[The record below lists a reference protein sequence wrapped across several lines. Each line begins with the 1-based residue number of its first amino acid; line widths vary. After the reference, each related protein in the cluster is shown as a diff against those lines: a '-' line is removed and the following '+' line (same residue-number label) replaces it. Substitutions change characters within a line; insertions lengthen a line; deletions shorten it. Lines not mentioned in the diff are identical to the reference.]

1 MRKLFC
7 IILLYIFGLPMVSF
21 SKGKSPRYYEHIS
34 IKKLSH
40 NHSNIFDTIEITAYL
55 IRKEQYANH
64 NIPEIRNYGVWINGV
79 LLFYGDDH
87 KIIITSPCALKIS
100 FIDDPP
106 YRAIFNDFA
115 IYGTNGLEG
124 DTLEGFFRSPI
135 VYYTVPSFQLQT
147 KVNENKI
154 ALNFNYDGRMP
165 IPYGNYLFKDTIPF
179 GFTLEDYYIRR
190 VEWFKDGKSI
200 SNSDKELTVTSPGK
214 YYAQVTSNYDYPYT
228 SDTISFT
235 NEQLGII
242 TECIDELIADRNVS
256 ISKGEYGYENE
267 LKEQLKVYPN
277 PFIDDL
283 KFNISVCNSLNLLV
297 ELYSIE
303 GSKVY
308 SKAFTLEK
316 QEKIEKILSL
326 DMIPNG
332 IYFLTI
338 YANEFKTTSKVIKN

>member
-1 MRKLFC
+1 M
-7 IILLYIFGLPMVSF
+7 FGLIFLLSF
-21 SKGKSPRYYEHIS
+21 TLSIDVCAKGKPPRYNLIIS
-34 IKKLSH
+34 VKKLSH
-40 NHSNIFDTIEITAYL
+40 HHSTVFDTIEITAYL
-55 IRKEQYANH
+55 VLKPQY
-64 NIPEIRNYGVWINGV
+64 IISEFLPEIRNCGVWINGESIT
-79 LLFYGDDH
+79 YGYDH
-87 KIIITSPCALKIS
+87 KIIISKPSYVS
-100 FIDDPP
+100 FYFMDGYEYQMIRRD
-106 YRAIFNDFA
+106 YLIN
-115 IYGTNGLEG
+115 GTNNIEG
-124 DTLEGFFRSPI
+124 DTLGSVSVSGSR

-147 KVNENKI
+147 NTNENKI
-154 ALNFNYDGRMP
+154 SLNFNYVGRMP
-165 IPYGNYLFKDTIPF
+165 IPHGYYLFKDTIPF
-179 GFTLEDYYIRR
+179 GFTLEDYYVRR
-190 VEWFKDGKSI
+190 VEWFKEGQPI
-200 SNSDKELTVTSPGK
+200 ANSDKELTVTSPGK

-242 TECIDELIADRNVS
+242 TDCIDELIADRNVS
-256 ISKGEYGYENE
+256 ISKDEYGFDNE

>member
-7 IILLYIFGLPMVSF
+7 IILLYIFSLPIVSF

-79 LLFYGDDH
+79 LIFYGDDH

-106 YRAIFNDFA
+106 YQAIFNDFA

-124 DTLEGFFRSPI
+124 DTLAGFFGSPI

-147 KVNENKI
+147 NVDENKI
-154 ALNFNYDGRMP
+154 ALNLNYDGRMP
-165 IPYGNYLFKDTIPF
+165 IPSGNYLFKDTIPL
-179 GFTLEDYYIRR
+179 GFTLEDYYIRH

-200 SNSDKELTVTSPGK
+200 ANSGDEFVVNAPGK
-214 YYAQVTSNYDYPYT
+214 YHAQVTSNYDYHYT

-242 TECIDELIADRNVS
+242 TNCVDDLIADRNVS
-256 ISKGEYGYENE
+256 ISKGEYGCDNE
-267 LKEQLKVYPN
+267 LKEQLIAYPN

-283 KFNISVCNSLNLLV
+283 KFNISVCNSLNVLV

-326 DMIPNG
+326 DMIPSG